1 MNTEETKK
9 YWSQRYKEA
18 NTGWDIGAPSTPI
31 KTYIDQLE
39 DKDAK
44 ILIPGAGNAY
54 EAEYLWK
61 QGFKNVY
68 ILDISELPLQA
79 FKERNPDFPI
89 EQLIC
94 EDFFTHDN
102 TYNLIIEQTFFCSF
116 PPFPEKRKAYATHMA
131 KLLQP
136 KGKLVGLWFCFPL
149 TDDLINPP
157 FGGSKEE
164 YMDYFE
170 PYFTV
175 KTLEKAHNS
184 IPPRAS
190 RELFGI
196 FEKL

>member
-39 DKDAK
+39 DKDTK

>member
-39 DKDAK
+39 DKDTK

-79 FKERNPDFPI
+79 FKERNPDFPT